1 MEYVIFPLEPLE
13 YCLTN
18 DLQMPTTFMSTVLSL
33 SFTTNRTGKI
43 GGGAD
48 KLSGNQAA
56 SLERQQIA
64 EFKKRYKSRASTTT
78 GSRMPGSFS
87 GRSDSRS
94 ELVLCLDGKGEV
106 IGCAGVEGE
115 LRLLTGALYLI
126 LIRYSAQWFFSF
138 SRQDK
143 EIGWI

>member
-1 MEYVIFPLEPLE
+1 MEYVIFSLEPLE

-64 EFKKRYKSRASTTT
+64 EFKKRYKSRASTT
-78 GSRMPGSFS
+78 GSFS